1 MTSRKQRSLFRKTLN
16 KIYGYAIFPYK
27 ENGLVNGTLYAFRK
41 NRKTFKL
48 GINPIKKNEKN
59 VNLSCQINN

>member
-16 KIYGYAIFPYK
+16 KIYSYAIIPDE
-27 ENGLVNGTLYAFRK
+27 ENENSLINCTLYEFRR

-48 GINPIKKNEKN
+48 GINPIKNKKRKF
-59 VNLSCQINN
+59 IMPDK